1 MANEPL
7 TDNRTVKQ
15 KTKDSVFT
23 TLFKDINNVYTL
35 YRELHPEDTAVTVDD
50 IQIET
55 LETVLINEIY
65 NDLVFI
71 VNSGGKARFV
81 VLVEA
86 QSRWTDNMP
95 LRMLFYLS
103 ETYRRYLRETEQSE
117 HLEKKVFLP
126 KPEMYVV
133 YTGNKDVSDEVSFSE
148 TYFDADSPLDL
159 RVKVLRQVEKNTIHG
174 QYIGFCKV
182 YDEQRRLY
190 SNKLECIK
198 ETIRICLEE
207 GYLTDFLNGHKQ
219 EVTTMMSELFDEQT
233 LREQYDIALRKEL
246 RAESRAEGIAEGKI
260 EGRAEGRAEGKIEG
274 ILSTLAGL
282 VKDGILTLSEAAKR
296 ADMTNEE
303 FCKRTGL
310 TV

>member
-65 NDLVFI
+65 NDLGFI
-71 VNSGGKARFV
+71 VNSGGKVRFV

-148 TYFDADSPLDL
+148 VYLGGDSQVD
-159 RVKVLRQVEKNTIHG
+159 VKVKFLRQ
-174 QYIGFCKV
+174 
-182 YDEQRRLY
+182 
-190 SNKLECIK
+190 S
-198 ETIRICLEE
+198 
-207 GYLTDFLNGHKQ
+207 
-219 EVTTMMSELFDEQT
+219 
-233 LREQYDIALRKEL
+233 
-246 RAESRAEGIAEGKI
+246 
-260 EGRAEGRAEGKIEG
+260 
-274 ILSTLAGL
+274 
-282 VKDGILTLSEAAKR
+282 
-296 ADMTNEE
+296 
-303 FCKRTGL
+303 
-310 TV
+310 